1 MSLADWYVYCL
12 VSTDGK
18 ATYVGATVDP
28 QRRLRQHNQE
38 LVGGARATKRKD
50 HWDFYCYCGPFEKI
64 RALQFEWRWKHL
76 ARKASGTPLERRE
89 KALEQ
94 LLLENE
100 DVSVLMP

>member
-1 MSLADWYVYCL
+1 MAEDWYVYCL

-50 HWDFYCYCGPFEKI
+50 HWDFFCYCGPFEKI

-76 ARKASGTPLERRE
+76 ARKEKGTPLERRQT
-89 KALEQ
+89 ALEK